1 MPKTERAATAPA
13 RARVGLPIVPDG
25 SARHPLLLR
34 LPPSPDGAPSRC
46 NNGCR
51 ECLTQPVSGDAA
63 AFSAEVRGRHVVL
76 RDREPTLRR
85 DLPKL
90 VRELRAR
97 GPASITL
104 LTNGRMLGYAAVTA
118 ELQKAGV
125 DRFIVKLFGL
135 DEAAH
140 DEHTRVPGSYK
151 QAVAGVAAARALGV
165 RVLVCFPLLVE
176 GTPADH
182 AAAAA
187 ARRARAL
194 ELTGFDPIDL
204 PEPEIEAHGG
214 DYRYDLMA
222 LRGPTTHPL
231 WQNSQ
236 YPLAYV
242 NTGPACNIRC
252 VYCLVDGGSDQ
263 RLYSREYLERLIDMA
278 AQTLLD
284 GSTPGG
290 APTIEFIGGDP
301 TLHPD
306 LPALVRRARD
316 RGVPQVTACTNG
328 VLLIRDGYLDDLV
341 AAGLTGI
348 RYSFHDHRPEVANAL
363 ADVPGLGNRYV
374 EIARMLLSR
383 TDLRP
388 LVNRILMANTVDA
401 LGDYLRWLAD
411 HNKTGQP
418 IDLALLLPSMR
429 GRMVENASL
438 YPPLAGLRE
447 AVVAAVELADTLGIR
462 TSLIHM
468 PACIHPGA
476 RDRNAYLHVRTLH
489 VDAVN
494 RTEELV
500 NFEGDARH
508 GEACNGCAAREAG
521 CLGLSGA
528 YFEADRAAAE
538 AWLTPLR

>member
-13 RARVGLPIVPDG
+13 RARVGLPIAPDG

-34 LPPSPDGAPSRC
+34 LPPSPDGAESRC

-51 ECLTQPVSGDAA
+51 DCLTLPVRGDGS
-63 AFSAEVRGRHVVL
+63 AFTAEVRGRHVVI

-90 VRELRAR
+90 VRELAAR

-125 DRFIVKLFGL
+125 ERFIVKLFGL

-151 QAVAGVAAARALGV
+151 QAAAGIAAARAAGA

-176 GTPADH
+176 GTPVDH

-187 ARRARAL
+187 ARRARAQ

-222 LRGPTTHPL
+222 LRGPTAHPL
-231 WQNSQ
+231 WQGSQ
-236 YPLAYV
+236 FPLAYV

-263 RLYSREYLERLIDMA
+263 RLYSREYLERLIDA
-278 AQTLLD
+278 AAKALLD
-284 GSTPGG
+284 GGKPGG

-306 LPALVRRARD
+306 LPALVRHARD
-316 RGVPQVTACTNG
+316 RGVPRVTVCTNG
-328 VLLIRDGYLDDLV
+328 VLFIREGYLDELA
-341 AAGLTGI
+341 AAGLTGV

-363 ADVPGLGNRYV
+363 ADVPGLGDRYV

-383 TDLRP
+383 RDLHP
-388 LVNRILMANTVDA
+388 YVNRILMANTVGA
-401 LGDYLRWLAD
+401 LGDYLRWLAE
-411 HNKTGQP
+411 HNRTGQV

-447 AVVAAVELADTLGIR
+447 AIVGAVELADALGIR
-462 TSLIHM
+462 TSLLHM
-468 PACIHPGA
+468 PVCVHPGA
-476 RDRNAYLHVRTLH
+476 PERNAYLHLRTLH
-489 VDAVN
+489 VDAVS
-494 RTEELV
+494 RSEEAV
-500 NFEGDARH
+500 NFEGDARY
-508 GEACNGCAAREAG
+508 GEAQ
-521 CLGLSGA
+521 
-528 YFEADRAAAE
+528 DRC
-538 AWLTPLR
+538 